1 MKKIILAIVCAS
13 AIPAMAQSFYVG
25 GAVGRSE
32 QKLSFDDIKLVD
44 NGTGAKVF
52 GGYQIDK
59 NIGLELGYAHLGK
72 ASISVEGE
80 VVESKPKALFAAVTG
95 TLPISKEVSAFAKAG
110 VARTKTKGTYSVNGV
125 VQGTDE
131 DKETSLLLGVGASYA
146 LNDQLSLTVEYE
158 NFGKISKDAEAN
170 LKADLVSFGVRF
182 KF

>member
-1 MKKIILAIVCAS
+1 MKKIILAIVCVS

-32 QKLSFDDIKLVD
+32 QKQSDSGLNLVD

-59 NIGLELGYAHLGK
+59 NFGVELGYAHLGES
-72 ASISVEGE
+72 SINLEGL

-110 VARTKTKGTYSVNGV
+110 VARTKTKMTAAFDGTVF
-125 VQGTDE
+125 DMFE

-146 LNDQLSLTVEYE
+146 INDQLSLTVEYE
-158 NFGKISKDAEAN
+158 NFGKISKEEGTKV
-170 LKADLVSFGVRF
+170 KADLVSFGVRF